1 MHDTATLILAII
13 GALILWT
20 TSVISL
26 VGWLLGRFRSI
37 EKIIYVE
44 MEKSRRANTERFEE
58 LITRV
63 YRLELKAFGFTF
75 AEGVPRPEDTKTSE

>member
-1 MHDTATLILAII
+1 MHDTATLILAIV

-26 VGWLLGRFRSI
+26 VAWLLGKFRSVETKVYI
-37 EKIIYVE
+37 EA
-44 MEKSRRANTERFEE
+44 EKSRRDNTNKFEE

-75 AEGVPRPEDTKTSE
+75 AEGVPRTDESKSEE